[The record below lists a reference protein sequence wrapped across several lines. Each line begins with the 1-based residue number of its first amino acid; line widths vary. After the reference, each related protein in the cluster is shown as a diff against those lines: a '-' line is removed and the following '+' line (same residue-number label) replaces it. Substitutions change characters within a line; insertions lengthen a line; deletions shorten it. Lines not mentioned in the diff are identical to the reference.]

1 MSDEVGFSPRKVIG
15 KKKSADVGF
24 SQKKVIGEK
33 SDDDGF
39 SQRKVVGKKALMMSD
54 SAQKKAISK
63 KSDDVVYPTVD
74 SVAPGNLL
82 GDAGD
87 EDPRPG
93 PRYGGQGV
101 PRRPTAVSH

>member
-1 MSDEVGFSPRKVIG
+1 MPGTRQLIKE
-15 KKKSADVGF
+15 
-24 SQKKVIGEK
+24 
-33 SDDDGF
+33 DGGNGH
-39 SQRKVVGKKALMMSD
+39 RVTMN
-54 SAQKKAISK
+54 
-63 KSDDVVYPTVD
+63 

-82 GDAGD
+82 GYTGD